1 MPVYEVV
8 KAAGL
13 QYPLGHQFTTEA
25 LHSAM
30 KAHVRLVREGA
41 DNQGPAPVT
50 LEQDFT
56 LAEGLDG
63 STFEEAN
70 ALNVLHGKSVGTKT
84 ETEKVDKTDL
94 DKPAK
99 TTAKPKSTTGPGANS

>member
-13 QYPLGHQFTTEA
+13 QYPVGHRFTTSN

-30 KAHVRLVREGA
+30 KAHVQLVRDGA
-41 DNQGPAPVT
+41 DNVGPAPVT

-70 ALNVLHGKSVGTKT
+70 ALNVLHGKNQTVNTDPEKTK
-84 ETEKVDKTDL
+84 EAPE
-94 DKPAK
+94 P
-99 TTAKPKSTTGPGANS
+99 KPKPEPKAKATPGPGANS